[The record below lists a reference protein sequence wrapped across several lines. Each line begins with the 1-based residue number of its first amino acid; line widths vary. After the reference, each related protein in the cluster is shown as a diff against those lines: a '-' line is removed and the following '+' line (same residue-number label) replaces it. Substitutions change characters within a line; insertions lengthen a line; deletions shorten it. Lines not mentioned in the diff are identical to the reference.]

1 MDEILDLY
9 DRQGHPAG
17 TLLRK
22 AGQLPV
28 APEGT
33 YWRVCDVWIVSSR
46 GDILIQR
53 RALTKPNAPGLWCE
67 SAGGAI
73 QHGETREQ
81 GCAREVMEELGVKVN
96 PDEGVLA
103 FEYVGRTSIHDVWV
117 FRRDIPREEM
127 VLQPEEV
134 IDARY
139 VSPAELRAM
148 VRSGEFIDL
157 GYLPELLRM
166 LPVLICSL

>member
-9 DRQGHPAG
+9 DRHGNPAG
-17 TLLRK
+17 TLIRK
-22 AGQLPV
+22 AGQLPA
-28 APEGT
+28 APEGS
-33 YWRVCDVWIVSSR
+33 YWRVCDVWITRSN

-81 GCAREVMEELGVKVN
+81 GCIRETMEEIGIK
-96 PDEGVLA
+96 PDIGKGSLA

-117 FRRDIPREEM
+117 FRMDIPLESLT
-127 VLQPEEV
+127 LQPEEV
-134 IDARY
+134 MDAKY
-139 VSPAELRAM
+139 VSPAELRRMA
-148 VRSGEFIDL
+148 REGKFISL
-157 GYLPELLRM
+157 EYLDELLRM
-166 LPVLICSL
+166 LPVLTSAL